1 MKDKIRTYF
10 PKLGLLVISVLFILC
25 YLFLGKIIYYFP
37 NFFSDNSSFYFYSS
51 ILQANAAIFSIVG
64 VFYIF
69 KIQSLQ
75 SSLDIIKTGLMND
88 QGRNSWPQE
97 IMEWDRLPLDEKE
110 SKINDGTANKH
121 ILKSLIF
128 WATTERKIYTFKKVI
143 IFPSVLLAFGILLES
158 LSLFSAY
165 YVHSQFE
172 MIEFYISFTNL
183 VVEFFIIIY
192 VIKTILS
199 FFK

>member
-1 MKDKIRTYF
+1 MEDKMKNYF
-10 PKLGLLVISVLFILC
+10 KLPLIIAIILIILS
-25 YLFLGKIIYYFP
+25 YLFLWKIIYFFP
-37 NFFSDNSSFYFYSS
+37 NFFSENSTFYFYST

-97 IMEWDRLPLDEKE
+97 IMQWDRLNLAEKE
-110 SKINDGTANKH
+110 RKITDGTANKH
-121 ILKSLIF
+121 ILASLIF
-128 WATTERKIYTFKKVI
+128 WTETERKIENFKKVI
-143 IFPSVLLAFGILLES
+143 VFPSVLLAFGILLES

-165 YVHSQFE
+165 YIHSQFSVVE
-172 MIEFYISFTNL
+172 IYFAFTNL
-183 VVEFFIIIY
+183 VIEFFIIIY

-199 FFK
+199 FF